1 MRMTSGFE
9 LGGAFR
15 ILASSCPLFDLRPRM
30 LVSHRFKFVGRLRG
44 EHLVVFV
51 LSVLFFI
58 LEFFVTGSADIWG
71 SQPRFKEVKEAPYG
85 KSKQP

>member
-44 EHLVVFV
+44 EHLVVFRFVRPIFHLIV
-51 LSVLFFI
+51 LR
-58 LEFFVTGSADIWG
+58 D
-71 SQPRFKEVKEAPYG
+71 K
-85 KSKQP
+85 

>member
-30 LVSHRFKFVGRLRG
+30 LVSHRFKSDYDFNPTNPPFALVLKIAQPRG
-44 EHLVVFV
+44 NIAPGTFK
-51 LSVLFFI
+51 FI
-58 LEFFVTGSADIWG
+58 LSLHFSEKIPNLPPTPGVG
-71 SQPRFKEVKEAPYG
+71 
-85 KSKQP
+85 